1 MMHSL
6 FARHSFINGALI
18 LGAATSASLLAGAHI
33 FERLGF
39 PPCELCLDQREA
51 HWAALGVA
59 LGGIIAAFVVR
70 ARLAAAASVG
80 ALSLVYALS
89 AGLAFYHTGV
99 EFGFWPGPPTCSA
112 PAETV
117 PPDAD
122 LSAALGEGPSGPSC
136 GDALWRLFG
145 ISMAGWNL
153 LFSAGL
159 FALAFTA
166 AVAASRRARDER
178 RPAPATGRQLR
189 TENR

>member
-1 MMHSL
+1 MQGL
-6 FARHSFINGALI
+6 LERYPLTNAALI
-18 LGAATSASLLAGAHI
+18 IGAGTSLVLLAGAHI
-33 FERLGF
+33 FERIGY

-59 LGGIIAAFVVR
+59 LGGMIAAFLVK

-112 PAETV
+112 AGETLRSG
-117 PPDAD
+117 AD
-122 LSAALGEGPSGPSC
+122 LGAALGEKPTGPSC
-136 GDALWRLFG
+136 GDAFWRFFG
-145 ISMAGWNL
+145 ISLAGWNL
-153 LFSAGL
+153 LFSSGL

-166 AVAASRRARDER
+166 AVFASRRARNER
-178 RPAPATGRQLR
+178 RPGVATGRHPR
-189 TENR
+189 TEHS